1 MYKLLEIFARIIE
14 KIKNQ
19 RNEKNEAHKEQKN
32 KLMQRVYGTPKQSPT
47 CETKLG
53 NFQEIRKNI
62 RKQGKIST
70 YISIFLFY
78 ENVYNTR
85 FLTLINYIH

>member
-1 MYKLLEIFARIIE
+1 
-14 KIKNQ
+14 
-19 RNEKNEAHKEQKN
+19 
-32 KLMQRVYGTPKQSPT
+32 MQRVYRTPKQSPT

-85 FLTLINYIH
+85 VLRLINTLYTFKKIEGKIDFTNSVVAFIR